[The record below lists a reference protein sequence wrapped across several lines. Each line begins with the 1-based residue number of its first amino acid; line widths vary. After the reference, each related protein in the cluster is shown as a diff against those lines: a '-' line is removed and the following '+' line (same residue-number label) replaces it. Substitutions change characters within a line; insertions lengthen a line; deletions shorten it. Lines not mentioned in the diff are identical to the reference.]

1 MKYNKLGKTKL
12 KISQLGF
19 GCWAIGS
26 DKGNMGYGKFDKN
39 QSIKSLNF
47 AYEKGINFYDTANLY
62 GNGYSEKIIGEVFKN
77 KRDKVILSTKG
88 GTLPHKT
95 LFMPQ
100 DFSEKNL
107 VKSIDLSLKRL
118 KTDYIDL
125 FQLHSPKKKDIEE
138 YEVVKTLKKIK
149 KLEKIRF
156 FGISARSP
164 EDSNY
169 FLSLNAFDSI
179 QMNFNLIDQRIYEQN
194 IIKLAQKKNVGIIA
208 RTPLAFG
215 FLTGK
220 VNYKKLDKKSDHRTL
235 FPSAQ
240 IKIWQNAPNY
250 FKHLIKKEYSLAE
263 FALRF
268 CFDFKGITSVIPGMK
283 SKKEV
288 AENIEALKKPPLSKK
303 KIKKIIEIYKK
314 NNFFLKELKGVKDRK
329 I

>member
-26 DKGNMGYGKFDKN
+26 DKGNMGYGNVDKN

-138 YEVVKTLKKIK
+138 YEVVKTLKK
-149 KLEKIRF
+149 L
-156 FGISARSP
+156 
-164 EDSNY
+164 
-169 FLSLNAFDSI
+169 
-179 QMNFNLIDQRIYEQN
+179 
-194 IIKLAQKKNVGIIA
+194 KN
-208 RTPLAFG
+208 
-215 FLTGK
+215 
-220 VNYKKLDKKSDHRTL
+220 
-235 FPSAQ
+235 
-240 IKIWQNAPNY
+240 
-250 FKHLIKKEYSLAE
+250 
-263 FALRF
+263 
-268 CFDFKGITSVIPGMK
+268 
-283 SKKEV
+283 
-288 AENIEALKKPPLSKK
+288 
-303 KIKKIIEIYKK
+303 
-314 NNFFLKELKGVKDRK
+314 
-329 I
+329 

>member
-1 MKYNKLGKTKL
+1 MKYKKLGKTKL

-26 DKGNMGYGKFDKN
+26 DKGNMGYGKVDKN

-125 FQLHSPKKKDIEE
+125 FQLHSPKKR
-138 YEVVKTLKKIK
+138 Y
-149 KLEKIRF
+149 
-156 FGISARSP
+156 
-164 EDSNY
+164 
-169 FLSLNAFDSI
+169 
-179 QMNFNLIDQRIYEQN
+179 
-194 IIKLAQKKNVGIIA
+194 
-208 RTPLAFG
+208 
-215 FLTGK
+215 
-220 VNYKKLDKKSDHRTL
+220 
-235 FPSAQ
+235 
-240 IKIWQNAPNY
+240 
-250 FKHLIKKEYSLAE
+250 
-263 FALRF
+263 
-268 CFDFKGITSVIPGMK
+268 
-283 SKKEV
+283 
-288 AENIEALKKPPLSKK
+288 
-303 KIKKIIEIYKK
+303 
-314 NNFFLKELKGVKDRK
+314 
-329 I
+329 